1 MGIEHGE
8 PFQDPY
14 RFDSEAE
21 PPKKPR
27 GCFFYGCIAASV
39 LALLMA
45 IAIGVAGYFAR
56 KAYFQFIEQNTSTTR
71 MALPKVEMP
80 EEQRKALGERF
91 DAFKEALDRGED
103 VEPLV
108 LNGDELNVLLQEKGG
123 TKDRVYFV
131 IEGDTLKGQ
140 VSLPLDEFK
149 LPGLQGRY
157 FNGKATFHAS
167 LRGGV
172 LVVTAESG
180 EINGRPISEQFMAGI
195 RGKNLAED
203 AAKNPDN
210 AALIRKL
217 ESIQVKDGKI
227 IITPKSKDERAP
239 RSAPKEEPSDD
250 QPKAKGEAP
259 PPDEEKAK
267 DAPATKEP
275 EKAPAPPDPAKK
287 AETPAEKA
295 TP

>member
-1 MGIEHGE
+1 
-8 PFQDPY
+8 
-14 RFDSEAE
+14 
-21 PPKKPR
+21 
-27 GCFFYGCIAASV
+27 
-39 LALLMA
+39 
-45 IAIGVAGYFAR
+45 
-56 KAYFQFIEQNTSTTR
+56 

-80 EEQRKALGERF
+80 DEQRKALDDRF
-91 DAFKEALDRGED
+91 DAFKAALDKGED

-108 LNGDELNVLLQEKGG
+108 LDGDELNVLMQDKGG
-123 TKDRVYFV
+123 TKDRVYFL

-140 VSLPLDEFK
+140 VSMPLDELK

-167 LRGGV
+167 LRDGV

-203 AAKNPDN
+203 ATKNPDN
-210 AALIRKL
+210 ADLLAKL

-227 IITPKSKDERAP
+227 IITAKPRGERGPRGARKDE
-239 RSAPKEEPSDD
+239 PSED
-250 QPKAKGEAP
+250 QPKTKGDLP

-267 DAPATKEP
+267 EAPAVKEP
-275 EKAPAPPDPAKK
+275 EKAPTPPEPAK
-287 AETPAEKA
+287 AGAA
-295 TP
+295 TPEKVGP